1 MQNIYT
7 ESLEQIS
14 SRLQIILEEKHGA
27 REKALKI
34 ARDIIQMS
42 SRSIR
47 AMHRSEIQ
55 NAQEFCSK
63 ARAALDEIKTVLH
76 SHPDLYYSGYVLDAQ
91 REYVEAKT
99 VLSLLSFRPID
110 SPETLGVEA
119 SAYLNGIAEAA
130 SEVRRHLLDCL
141 REGRMERAEAL
152 LSSMDDIYDVLILF
166 DYPDA
171 ITGGLRRS
179 TDSLRAVLERSRADL
194 TLTITQARLQFAIEQ
209 SFDEETRL

>member
-14 SRLQIILEEKHGA
+14 SRLQIILEEKHSA

-34 ARDIIQMS
+34 TRDIIQMS

-76 SHPDLYYSGYVLDAQ
+76 PHPDLYYSGYVLDAQ
-91 REYVEAKT
+91 KEYVEAKT

-141 REGRMERAEAL
+141 REGRMEMAETL
-152 LSSMDDIYDVLILF
+152 LSSMDAIYDVLILF

-194 TLTITQARLQFAIEQ
+194 TLTITQARLQSAIEQ